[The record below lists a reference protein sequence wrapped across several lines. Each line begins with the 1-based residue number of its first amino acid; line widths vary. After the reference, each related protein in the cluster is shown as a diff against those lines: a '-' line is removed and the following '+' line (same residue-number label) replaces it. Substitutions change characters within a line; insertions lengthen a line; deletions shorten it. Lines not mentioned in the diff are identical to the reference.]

1 MSYLQESPLETDGD
15 YKLNETD
22 NLPVKN
28 RRKTDVFCTIVNTTF
43 VVLLLLI
50 FIFTFNG
57 DNLNRITY
65 PNDAEG
71 TLCGFDAPKY
81 PYLYYASLTDPVPP
95 PPFRPNVSAWPSAP
109 PARISPSSASQLPVS
124 AAAKTKTPNTRS
136 TSTTP
141 TSRRVHVKL
150 NRSDRTVLP
159 AYR

>member
-15 YKLNETD
+15 NKLNETD

-28 RRKTDVFCTIVNTTF
+28 RRKTDVFCTILNTTF

-57 DNLNRITY
+57 NNLNKITY

-81 PYLYYASLTDPVPP
+81 PYLYYASPTDPVPP
-95 PPFRPNVSAWPSAP
+95 SSFSPNVSVWPSAP
-109 PARISPSSASQLPVS
+109 QARMSPSSASQLPVS
-124 AAAKTKTPNTRS
+124 AAAKMQTRNM
-136 TSTTP
+136 
-141 TSRRVHVKL
+141 R
-150 NRSDRTVLP
+150 
-159 AYR
+159 